1 MEEHSAQPKAWR
13 DHPLF
18 QRLRDLSVLPLDT
31 ARRFLQH
38 DGMMRASAISFSSLF
53 ALFPFLIFLTALAGA
68 VGNSTQALNF
78 VSLSLANLPDEVA
91 ETLRPVIS
99 EVVGGDK
106 GGILTLSMLATLW
119 TAGSGVEALRD
130 ALNSAY
136 DVEQLRSF
144 WLRRLQGAIIV
155 ITAALVI
162 LFTMSGFVFLP
173 LLWDPLT
180 SWLDIRDASFAA
192 ISTVQGLFAV
202 LLVLTGVT
210 LLYRFLPNVPQR
222 LAEVVP
228 GMLLAGLLWFALLFG
243 FSWYLSSFGR
253 FAVVYGSLGG
263 IVITLLFFY
272 LSAATL
278 ILGAEFNAAL
288 RIRRLARHSALAA
301 GEQAAVRNTDTPQPP
316 NQQPDQ

>member
-1 MEEHSAQPKAWR
+1 MKEQSAQPKTWR
-13 DHPLF
+13 DRPLF
-18 QRLRDLSVLPLDT
+18 RRLQSISALPVDT

-38 DGMMRASAISFSSLF
+38 DGMVRASAISFSSLF
-53 ALFPFLIFLTALAGA
+53 ALFPFLIFLTAVAGA
-68 VGNSTQALNF
+68 LGNNAEALNF
-78 VSLSLANLPDEVA
+78 VSLSLANLPSEVA
-91 ETLRPVIS
+91 DTLRPVIT
-99 EVVGGDK
+99 EVVGGNK

-136 DVEQLRSF
+136 DVEAPRSF
-144 WLRRLQGAIIV
+144 LLRRLQGAIIV
-155 ITAALVI
+155 IAAALVI
-162 LFTMSGFVFLP
+162 LFTMSGVVFLP
-173 LLWDPLT
+173 LLWEPLT
-180 SWLDIRDASFAA
+180 SWLDLRDVSLFAVG
-192 ISTVQGLFAV
+192 TVQGVVAI

-222 LAEVVP
+222 LADVVP

-278 ILGAEFNAAL
+278 ILGAELNAAI
-288 RIRRLARHSALAA
+288 RIRRLARQSALAA
-301 GEQAAVRNTDTPQPP
+301 AAREEEE
-316 NQQPDQ
+316 DQ

>member
-1 MEEHSAQPKAWR
+1 
-13 DHPLF
+13 
-18 QRLRDLSVLPLDT
+18 
-31 ARRFLQH
+31 
-38 DGMMRASAISFSSLF
+38 
-53 ALFPFLIFLTALAGA
+53 
-68 VGNSTQALNF
+68 
-78 VSLSLANLPDEVA
+78 
-91 ETLRPVIS
+91 
-99 EVVGGDK
+99 
-106 GGILTLSMLATLW
+106 MLVTLW
-119 TAGSGVEALRD
+119 TAGSGVESLRD

-136 DVEQLRSF
+136 DVEAPRSF
-144 WLRRLQGAIIV
+144 LLRRLQGAIIV
-155 ITAALVI
+155 IMAALVI

-173 LLWDPLT
+173 LLWEPLT
-180 SWLDIRDASFAA
+180 DWLDIRNANLRA
-192 ISTVQGLFAV
+192 ITTVQGGLAV

-288 RIRRLARHSALAA
+288 RIRRLARHNALAA
-301 GEQAAVRNTDTPQPP
+301 EAARAETQETDQ
-316 NQQPDQ
+316 

>member
-1 MEEHSAQPKAWR
+1 M
-13 DHPLF
+13 
-18 QRLRDLSVLPLDT
+18 V
-31 ARRFLQH
+31 
-38 DGMMRASAISFSSLF
+38 RASAISFSSLF
-53 ALFPFLIFLTALAGA
+53 ALFPFLIFLTALAGTI
-68 VGNSTQALNF
+68 GNSTEALNF
-78 VSLSLANLPDEVA
+78 VSLSLANLPYEVA

-106 GGILTLSMLATLW
+106 GGILTLSMLVTLW
-119 TAGSGVEALRD
+119 TAGSGVESLRD

-136 DVEQLRSF
+136 DVEAPRSF
-144 WLRRLQGAIIV
+144 LLRRLQGAVIV
-155 ITAALVI
+155 IVAALVI

-173 LLWDPLT
+173 LLWEPLT
-180 SWLDIRDASFAA
+180 NWLDIRNANLRA
-192 ISTVQGLFAV
+192 ITTVQGGIAV

-210 LLYRFLPNVPQR
+210 LIYRFLPNVPQR

-288 RIRRLARHSALAA
+288 RIRRLARHNALAA
-301 GEQAAVRNTDTPQPP
+301 QAQEAAQAEA
-316 NQQPDQ
+316 QEKDQ

>member
-1 MEEHSAQPKAWR
+1 MPPQRVAWR
-13 DHPLF
+13 DHPAL
-18 QRLRDLSVLPLDT
+18 QWLGTLAILPADT
-31 ARRFLQH
+31 TRRFLQH
-38 DGMMRASAISFSSLF
+38 DGMVRASAIAFSSLF
-53 ALFPFLIFLTALAGA
+53 ALFPFLIFLTALAGIA
-68 VGNSTQALNF
+68 GNSTEALNF
-78 VSLSLANLPDEVA
+78 VSLSLANLPGEVA
-91 ETLRPVIS
+91 DTLRPVIG
-99 EVVGGDK
+99 EVVGGNK

-130 ALNSAY
+130 ALNKAY
-136 DVEQLRSF
+136 DVEKPRAF
-144 WLRRLQGAIIV
+144 WLRRVQGAVIV
-155 ITAALVI
+155 ILAALVI
-162 LFTMSGFVFLP
+162 LFAMSGFVFLP
-173 LLWDPLT
+173 LVWEPLT
-180 SWLDIRDASFAA
+180 DWLDIRDANLRA
-192 ISTVQGLFAV
+192 ITTAQGGIAV
-202 LLVLTGVT
+202 VMVLTGVT

-288 RIRRLARHSALAA
+288 RIRRLARHSAMAA
-301 GEQAAVRNTDTPQPP
+301 ARAEAEA
-316 NQQPDQ
+316 DQ

>member
-1 MEEHSAQPKAWR
+1 MVRRIAWR
-13 DHPLF
+13 DHPVLR
-18 QRLRDLSVLPLDT
+18 RLGELSVLPLDT

-38 DGMMRASAISFSSLF
+38 DGMVRASAISFSSLF
-53 ALFPFLIFLTALAGA
+53 ALFPFLIFLTALAGTI
-68 VGNSTQALNF
+68 GNSTEALNF
-78 VSLSLANLPDEVA
+78 VSLSLANLPYEVA

-106 GGILTLSMLATLW
+106 GGILTLSMLVTLW
-119 TAGSGVEALRD
+119 TAGSGVESLRD

-136 DVEQLRSF
+136 DVEAPRSF
-144 WLRRLQGAIIV
+144 LLRRLQGAVIV
-155 ITAALVI
+155 IVAALVI

-173 LLWDPLT
+173 LLWEPLT
-180 SWLDIRDASFAA
+180 NWLDIRNANLRA
-192 ISTVQGLFAV
+192 ITTVQGGIAV

-210 LLYRFLPNVPQR
+210 LIYRFLPNVPQR

-288 RIRRLARHSALAA
+288 RIRRLARHNALAA
-301 GEQAAVRNTDTPQPP
+301 EAQEAAQAETQEK
-316 NQQPDQ
+316 DQ

>member
-1 MEEHSAQPKAWR
+1 MSA
-13 DHPLF
+13 
-18 QRLRDLSVLPLDT
+18 LPVDT

-38 DGMMRASAISFSSLF
+38 DGMVRASAISFSSLF

-68 VGNSTQALNF
+68 LGNNAEALNF

-91 ETLRPVIS
+91 DTLRPVIF
-99 EVVGGDK
+99 EVVGGSK

-136 DVEQLRSF
+136 DVEQPRAF
-144 WLRRLQGAIIV
+144 WLRRLQGAVIV
-155 ITAALVI
+155 ILAAVVI

-173 LLWDPLT
+173 LLWEPLT
-180 SWLDIRDASFAA
+180 DWLEIRDASWRA
-192 ISTVQGLFAV
+192 IGTVQGGIAV
-202 LLVLTGVT
+202 LMVLTGVT

-288 RIRRLARHSALAA
+288 RIRRLARHTAMAGGALAA
-301 GEQAAVRNTDTPQPP
+301 EAETEAGARGREEA
-316 NQQPDQ
+316 DQ

>member
-1 MEEHSAQPKAWR
+1 M
-13 DHPLF
+13 
-18 QRLRDLSVLPLDT
+18 V
-31 ARRFLQH
+31 
-38 DGMMRASAISFSSLF
+38 RASAISFSSLF
-53 ALFPFLIFLTALAGA
+53 ALFPFLIFLTAVAGA
-68 VGNSTQALNF
+68 LGNNAEALNF
-78 VSLSLANLPDEVA
+78 VSLSLANLPSEVA
-91 ETLRPVIS
+91 DTLRPVIS
-99 EVVGGDK
+99 EVVGGNK

-136 DVEQLRSF
+136 DVEAPRSF
-144 WLRRLQGAIIV
+144 LLRRLQGAIIV
-155 ITAALVI
+155 IAAALVI
-162 LFTMSGFVFLP
+162 LFTMSGVVFLP
-173 LLWDPLT
+173 LLWEPLT
-180 SWLDIRDASFAA
+180 SWLDLRDVSLFAVG
-192 ISTVQGLFAV
+192 TVQGVVAI

-222 LAEVVP
+222 FADVVP

-278 ILGAEFNAAL
+278 ILGAELNAAI
-288 RIRRLARHSALAA
+288 RIRRLARHSAMQVGALAA
-301 GEQAAVRNTDTPQPP
+301 AAREEEE
-316 NQQPDQ
+316 DQ

>member
-1 MEEHSAQPKAWR
+1 MEQQPAQPKAWR
-13 DHPLF
+13 DRPLF
-18 QRLRDLSVLPLDT
+18 RRLQDISALPVDT

-38 DGMMRASAISFSSLF
+38 DGMVRASAISFSSLF
-53 ALFPFLIFLTALAGA
+53 ALFPFLIFLTAVAGA
-68 VGNSTQALNF
+68 LGNNAEALNF
-78 VSLSLANLPDEVA
+78 VSLSLANLPSEVA
-91 ETLRPVIS
+91 DTLRPVIT
-99 EVVGGDK
+99 EVVGGNK

-136 DVEQLRSF
+136 DVEAPRSF
-144 WLRRLQGAIIV
+144 LLRRLQGAIIV
-155 ITAALVI
+155 IAAALVI
-162 LFTMSGFVFLP
+162 LFTMSGVVFLP
-173 LLWDPLT
+173 LLWEPLT
-180 SWLDIRDASFAA
+180 SWLDLRDVSLFAVG
-192 ISTVQGLFAV
+192 TVQGVVAI

-222 LAEVVP
+222 LADVVP

-278 ILGAEFNAAL
+278 ILGAELNAAI
-288 RIRRLARHSALAA
+288 RIRRLARQSELAA
-301 GEQAAVRNTDTPQPP
+301 AAREEEE
-316 NQQPDQ
+316 DQ

>member
-1 MEEHSAQPKAWR
+1 VVRRIAWR
-13 DHPLF
+13 DHPVLR
-18 QRLRDLSVLPLDT
+18 RLGGLSVLPLDT

-38 DGMMRASAISFSSLF
+38 DGMVRASAISFSSLF
-53 ALFPFLIFLTALAGA
+53 ALFPFLIFLTALAGTI
-68 VGNSTQALNF
+68 GNSTEALNF

-91 ETLRPVIS
+91 DTLRPVIM

-106 GGILTLSMLATLW
+106 GGILTLSMLVTLW
-119 TAGSGVEALRD
+119 TAGSGVESLRD

-136 DVEQLRSF
+136 DVEAPRSF
-144 WLRRLQGAIIV
+144 LLRRLQGAIIV
-155 ITAALVI
+155 IMAALVI

-173 LLWDPLT
+173 LLWEPLT
-180 SWLDIRDASFAA
+180 DWLDIRNANLRA
-192 ISTVQGLFAV
+192 ITTVQGGLAV

-288 RIRRLARHSALAA
+288 RIRRLARHNALAA
-301 GEQAAVRNTDTPQPP
+301 EAARAETQETDQ
-316 NQQPDQ
+316 